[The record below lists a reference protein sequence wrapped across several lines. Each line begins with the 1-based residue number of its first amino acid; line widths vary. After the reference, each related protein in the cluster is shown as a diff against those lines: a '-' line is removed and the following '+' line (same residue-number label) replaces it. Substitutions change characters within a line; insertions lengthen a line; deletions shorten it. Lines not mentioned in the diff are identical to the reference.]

1 MKKTTIALMGAAMLM
16 LSACGG
22 GGGTTPS
29 DDQNTSTSMTLGKT
43 YTLKDGQK
51 ITPKSDNAFVELK
64 TDVASGNTTAKLTK
78 GSAVIE

>member
-1 MKKTTIALMGAAMLM
+1 MLM

-22 GGGTTPS
+22 GNNTSP
-29 DDQNTSTSMTLGKT
+29 DEQNTSTSMTLGKT

-51 ITPKSDNAFVELK
+51 ITPKSDDALVELK
-64 TDVASGNTTAKLTK
+64 TDVASGDTTAKLTK